1 MPKLTR
7 LNVSGETAAN
17 KAARGREILRRL
29 RRSRPDAGIELNY
42 SNPLELLVAT
52 ILSAQCTDK
61 RVNAV
66 TKTLFRK
73 YRTAMDYASA
83 NPTVFEREI
92 KSTGFFRNKTKSVIG
107 ACQKVVADY
116 GDEVPGTMDELLT
129 LPGVARK
136 TANVVLGNAF
146 GVCSG
151 IVMDTHVQRVARRLG
166 LTKAKTPEQIETD
179 LMALLPKKR
188 WVEFSTQVVLHG
200 RYICTARNPD
210 CPHCP
215 VEPLCP
221 KLGL

>member
-17 KAARGREILRRL
+17 KAARAREILSRL
-29 RRSRPDAGIELNY
+29 HRSRPDARIELNY

-61 RVNAV
+61 RVNEV
-66 TKTLFRK
+66 TRTLFGK

-92 KSTGFFRNKTKSVIG
+92 KSTGFFRNKTKNVIG
-107 ACQKVVADY
+107 ACQKVVAEY

-146 GVCSG
+146 GVSSG

-179 LMALLPKKR
+179 LMALLPKKG

-221 KLGL
+221 KIGL